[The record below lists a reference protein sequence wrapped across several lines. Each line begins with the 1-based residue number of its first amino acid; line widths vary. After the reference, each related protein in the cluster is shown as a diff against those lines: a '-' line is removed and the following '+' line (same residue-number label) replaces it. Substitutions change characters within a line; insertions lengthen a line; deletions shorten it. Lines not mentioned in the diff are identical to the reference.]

1 MSPRT
6 LSRLSGTALIFGSI
20 LLATGYAISSLLIPQ
35 GFIGMYSA
43 PIAVSAYVLRI
54 VGATFLLMGLPAVFA
69 RQAQGSRSVA
79 SSLIG
84 FIMTFLG
91 IATLE
96 VGMNAIYA
104 FIFPPL
110 ATNPATQSLLISFDA
125 NRPMGASI
133 AFASGLALEVLGP
146 PVLGIAI
153 VRAKVLPRLAGMML
167 IAVPLLV
174 IIGLPDFLVLQA
186 VAGVAFAVVFGLGFA
201 LCGYGLLS
209 SQSIKSVQDI
219 RDTETQREM
228 VEVEV

>member
-125 NRPMGASI
+125 NRPMGAS
-133 AFASGLALEVLGP
+133 APRFADRVAPSARDGSSSAPSSP
-146 PVLGIAI
+146 P
-153 VRAKVLPRLAGMML
+153 RA
-167 IAVPLLV
+167 
-174 IIGLPDFLVLQA
+174 
-186 VAGVAFAVVFGLGFA
+186 
-201 LCGYGLLS
+201 S
-209 SQSIKSVQDI
+209 STHWGC
-219 RDTETQREM
+219 R
-228 VEVEV
+228 